1 MALLPVRVKQPD
13 EIRTLTFD
21 FTHKKVPGTTL
32 ASPLVIA
39 ESGLTVVGAPTLA
52 DPLVMG
58 QVSGGTLGVT
68 YKVTCRVTAS
78 NGDVLELDVLIR
90 VVEEN

>member
-21 FTHKKVPGTTL
+21 FARKRVPGTTL
-32 ASPLVIA
+32 SAPVLLA
-39 ESGLTVVGAPTLA
+39 EAGLTVVGSPSIAEA
-52 DPLVMG
+52 LVIG
-58 QVSGGTLGVT
+58 QISGGTLGST

-78 NGDVLELDVLIR
+78 NADVLELDVNIR
-90 VVEEN
+90 VAEEN